1 MNQKTDL
8 FLQYFSQLENKL
20 REITHSNEITN
31 IKSMLKIAYKKDKY
45 LYYKKELIE
54 DICNLR
60 NVLVHEYGN
69 KIIAI
74 PSDETLNELENII
87 NVLDAPPKVYDLFKG
102 EKVFLADADDTLYD
116 CLVIMRER
124 DYSQLPIYKDK
135 HFKGMLTGNVIA
147 NWLQN
152 CLSLVNGDLS
162 KLLRTVIVD
171 KVLEYEETIDNAVFL
186 SRTTTLYD
194 FIDSSVNTPSPSG
207 IYLIT
212 EHGKYDQRPLAI
224 ITPYDNKIIYKELD
238 LL

>member
-8 FLQYFSQLENKL
+8 FLQYFSRLENKL
-20 REITHSNEITN
+20 REITNPNGFVN
-31 IKSMLKIAYKKDKY
+31 IRSMLKIAYKKDKY
-45 LYYKKELIE
+45 LYHKKELID

-74 PSDETLNELENII
+74 PTDEALNELMKIVNYLE
-87 NVLDAPPKVYDLFKG
+87 APPKVYDLFKD
-102 EKVFLADADDTLYD
+102 ERVFIAKFNSTLYE
-116 CLVIMRER
+116 CLVIMRDR
-124 DYSQLPIYKDK
+124 DYSQLPIYKGK
-135 HFKGMLTGNVIA
+135 HFIGMLTGNVIA
-147 NWLQN
+147 NWIQKH
-152 CLSLVNGDLS
+152 LSLVDMRLNE
-162 KLLRTVIVD
+162 LLKITVN
-171 KVLEYEETIDNAVFL
+171 KVLEYEEVIDEAVFL

-194 FIDSSVNTPSPSG
+194 FIDVSANQPSPSG

-212 EHGKYDQRPLAI
+212 EHGKSDQHPIAI